1 MKIRPRTSPYHNF
14 VRTTFAA
21 SQFTDP
27 EHIVRDDFTHCTL
40 GIAGEGYEVCEARID
55 HLFCGLTPESSE
67 ARTAYIKE
75 LGDLCYYVAMLENT
89 LDKYVATTP
98 PERLV
103 FPVEVVYKIT
113 PHANSNHSWDYGL
126 IQESMQGVPPTPN
139 ELIPP
144 QELFGPDISY
154 PPESLADFRTRYPYS
169 LEFKH
174 VETRTTSYLNVQS
187 VDEDIHIVVNETTIS
202 LMKTTYLKF
211 LPTYEK
217 YEEIDFPTYIEG
229 FLDYTKRVLYYRTA
243 DWSLLPIYI
252 RGFWAFI
259 TVFAHVDLQ
268 MTLQDILAVNEA
280 KLRKRYPSGSFS
292 PEDATRKADNNS

>member
-1 MKIRPRTSPYHNF
+1 MKIRPRTSSYHNF

-40 GIAGEGYEVCEARID
+40 GIAGEGFEVCEARLD
-55 HLFCGLTPESSE
+55 YLFCGDTPENS
-67 ARTAYIKE
+67 ADRIAYIKE

-98 PERLV
+98 PARLV
-103 FPVEVVYKIT
+103 FPVEVVYKLESKDPLYPYIDS
-113 PHANSNHSWDYGL
+113 NSYKS
-126 IQESMQGVPPTPN
+126 N
-139 ELIPP
+139 ELVPP
-144 QELFGPDISY
+144 QELFGPDISSFPNTEFF
-154 PPESLADFRTRYPYS
+154 PPESLADFQTNYPYS

-174 VETRTTSYLNVQS
+174 VETRTTSYLNVRS
-187 VDEDIHIVVNETTIS
+187 IDEKIHIVVNEETIS
-202 LMKTTYLKF
+202 LMQTDYLRV
-211 LPTYEK
+211 LPTYQK
-217 YEEIDFPTYIEG
+217 YVDIDFPTYIEG
-229 FLDYTKRVLYYRTA
+229 FLDYVKRVLYYRTA

-268 MTLQDILAVNEA
+268 LDLQDILATNEA

-292 PEDATRKADNNS
+292 PEDATRKADNV

>member
-67 ARTAYIKE
+67 ARTAYVKE

-98 PERLV
+98 PKRLV
-103 FPVEVVYKIT
+103 LPVEAAYK
-113 PHANSNHSWDYGL
+113 L
-126 IQESMQGVPPTPN
+126 ESADSIVNFVPDIDPL
-139 ELIPP
+139 ELVPP
-144 QELFGPDISY
+144 QELFGPDISSF
-154 PPESLADFRTRYPYS
+154 PPESLSDFRTRYPYS

-174 VETRTTSYLNVQS
+174 VETRTTSYLNVRS
-187 VDEDIHIVVNETTIS
+187 IDDKIHIVVNEENIS
-202 LMKTTYLKF
+202 VMKTDYF
-211 LPTYEK
+211 RVLPTYEK

-252 RGFWAFI
+252 RGFWAFL
-259 TVFAHVDLQ
+259 TVFATVDLQ

>member
-55 HLFCGLTPESSE
+55 HLFCGHTPETSE
-67 ARTAYIKE
+67 ARTAYVKE

-98 PERLV
+98 PAKLV
-103 FPVEVVYKIT
+103 FPVEVAYKSEAFSKYEAT
-113 PHANSNHSWDYGL
+113 LNGTLEASYGA
-126 IQESMQGVPPTPN
+126 P

-144 QELFGPDISY
+144 QELFGPDISSY
-154 PPESLADFRTRYPYS
+154 PPESLSDFRTRYPYS
-169 LEFKH
+169 LAFKH
-174 VETRTTSYLNVQS
+174 VLDPNHGEYLTAESIDGKIKIAVMETMFSMIKTDYLRV
-187 VDEDIHIVVNETTIS
+187 
-202 LMKTTYLKF
+202 
-211 LPTYEK
+211 LPTYDK
-217 YEEIDFPTYIEG
+217 YADIDFPTYIEG

-259 TVFAHVDLQ
+259 TVSATVDLQ
-268 MTLQDILAVNEA
+268 MTLQDILVVNEA

-292 PEDATRKADNNS
+292 PEDATRKADNNT

>member
-67 ARTAYIKE
+67 ARTAYVKE

-98 PERLV
+98 PAKLV
-103 FPVEVVYKIT
+103 FPVEVAYNLHDETPRQEANLLRLSSHEVQQSDAIT
-113 PHANSNHSWDYGL
+113 
-126 IQESMQGVPPTPN
+126 
-139 ELIPP
+139 LIPP
-144 QELFGPDISY
+144 QELFGPDISSF
-154 PPESLADFRTRYPYS
+154 PPESLSDFRTRYPYS
-169 LEFKH
+169 LAFKH
-174 VETRTTSYLNVQS
+174 VLDPNHGEYLTAESIDGKIKIAVMETMFSMIKTDYLRV
-187 VDEDIHIVVNETTIS
+187 
-202 LMKTTYLKF
+202 
-211 LPTYEK
+211 LPTYDK
-217 YEEIDFPTYIEG
+217 YADIDFPTYIEG

-259 TVFAHVDLQ
+259 TVFATVDLQ
-268 MTLQDILAVNEA
+268 MTLQDILVVNEA

-292 PEDATRKADNNS
+292 PEDATRKADNDT